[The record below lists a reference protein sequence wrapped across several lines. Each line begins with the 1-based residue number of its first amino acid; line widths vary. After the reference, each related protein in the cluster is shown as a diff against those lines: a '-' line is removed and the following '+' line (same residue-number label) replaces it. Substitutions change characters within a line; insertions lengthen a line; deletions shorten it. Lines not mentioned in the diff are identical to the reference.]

1 MRAAYLLS
9 VMFIIGGLASLFG
22 YPAIYV
28 AYRPVT
34 GLSGFLV
41 ALAMAAVPPLVVLGI
56 RRLRRK

>member
-9 VMFIIGGLASLFG
+9 VMFIVDGIAALFG
-22 YPAIYV
+22 YPIYV

-34 GLSGFLV
+34 GLSGFLA
-41 ALAMAAVPPLVVLGI
+41 ALAMAAVPPLVVLGF